1 MNSTSTFFVVNA
13 VLLCAVNICFT
24 FVGIFLNSVVVVSL
38 LSSQLRRKLCYLMIV
53 VLACCDLA
61 VIVVFHP
68 LSVFE
73 ALSCWVLLSC
83 SYSDTVPFLQYL
95 FALSLTALLTMTVE
109 RYLALVHPFYHE
121 KCLTKSRLMAIF
133 VAFQLPFG
141 IFHILRELYLNS
153 YMNRTI
159 LLVLPGTVLIVIL
172 GLNYKIFCVAR
183 TIKKRTVI
191 PMGRLS
197 SDPGNNVVKKPN
209 FQKVSTCSLAV
220 ACLLLCYCPFVIHS
234 VLRLFRVTQEWND
247 QTLRI
252 VQLWNRT
259 FACLNSSLNCLIFF
273 YRNSALRR
281 HADNFLKK
289 CMPKTYLSRKNER
302 EI

>member
-1 MNSTSTFFVVNA
+1 MVNA

-61 VIVVFHP
+61 VVVVFHP
-68 LSVFE
+68 LSVLE
-73 ALSCWVLLSC
+73 ALSCWILVSY

-133 VAFQLPFG
+133 MAIQVPFV
-141 IFHILRELYLNS
+141 IFYILRESYENS
-153 YMNRTI
+153 FMNQTVF
-159 LLVLPGTVLIVIL
+159 LVLPGTVLIVIL
-172 GLNYKIFCVAR
+172 GLNYKILCVVR
-183 TIKKRTVI
+183 TIKKRMVI

-197 SDPGNNVVKKPN
+197 TGPGHRINVVKKTN

-220 ACLLLCYCPFVIHS
+220 ACLLLCYCPFVVHS
-234 VLRLFRVTQEWND
+234 VLRLCRITQEWND

-252 VQLWNRT
+252 VRLWNRT